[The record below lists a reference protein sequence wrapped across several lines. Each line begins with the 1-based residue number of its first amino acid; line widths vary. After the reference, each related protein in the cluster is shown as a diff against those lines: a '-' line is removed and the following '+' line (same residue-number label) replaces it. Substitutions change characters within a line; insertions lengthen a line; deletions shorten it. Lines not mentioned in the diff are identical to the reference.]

1 VVPLVLGRHALLIE
15 CPPGSKELIP
25 SRVQLTLN
33 AKAPKF
39 LKNRETLIFQKL
51 AGGDCSPPYQLAIKH
66 NAVCLQVG
74 IRWRQTVA
82 ILCFPRLINVA
93 EGR

>member
-1 VVPLVLGRHALLIE
+1 MGISRQALLEIE
-15 CPPGSKELIP
+15 KGKRTSQWNVFAALLSVLREDSGANDLLIP

-51 AGGDCSPPYQLAIKH
+51 AGGDCSPPYQL
-66 NAVCLQVG
+66 
-74 IRWRQTVA
+74 
-82 ILCFPRLINVA
+82 
-93 EGR
+93 

>member
-1 VVPLVLGRHALLIE
+1 LALALR
-15 CPPGSKELIP
+15 GNDSALRRLIP

-51 AGGDCSPPYQLAIKH
+51 AGGDCSPPYQLAIKR
-66 NAVCLQVG
+66 NAV
-74 IRWRQTVA
+74 
-82 ILCFPRLINVA
+82 
-93 EGR
+93 